1 MRRDC
6 AWRVVACEEARCEVE
21 LRAERPE
28 REVARALCAAR
39 WLECG
44 RCTEPFLTEACSGK
58 RTVFMRAAAAD
69 AESNV
74 TSKKKINALRTIMG
88 TRRIESISSVRR
100 G

>member
-1 MRRDC
+1 
-6 AWRVVACEEARCEVE
+6 
-21 LRAERPE
+21 
-28 REVARALCAAR
+28 
-39 WLECG
+39 
-44 RCTEPFLTEACSGK
+44 
-58 RTVFMRAAAAD
+58 MRAAAAD